1 MFHSNSLSKAI
12 IISIALSAFLL
23 SGDASCDVAAQDQGP
38 SLSELFKAVSPSVA
52 IIHTIEKALS
62 LEKPRELTKYAALG
76 SGVLITADGLVVT
89 AAHVVHNAEN
99 VMVEF
104 ENGDKCLAKVQAS
117 SPQADLAL
125 LKLEK
130 VPEGA
135 CPAVLGDSD
144 KVDVG
149 DDIFIIGA
157 PYGIG
162 HSLTVGYI
170 SARHHPNKV
179 VKNFELGE
187 FFQTDA
193 AINTGNSGGPM
204 FNMQGEVVGIVS
216 NILTRSGGFEGVGFA
231 VTSNTARKVLLEE
244 PTPWSGID
252 FFMLSG
258 DTARA
263 FNIPQPCGA
272 LVMRVA
278 VGSLGHNAGL
288 KGGSIQAVL
297 DDEPVLLGGD
307 VILAVQGI
315 EISDKEGT
323 VEKIRKAVSQVPPS
337 GTIRVKVLR
346 GGEVMEIEA
355 PRE

>member
-1 MFHSNSLSKAI
+1 
-12 IISIALSAFLL
+12 
-23 SGDASCDVAAQDQGP
+23 
-38 SLSELFKAVSPSVA
+38 
-52 IIHTIEKALS
+52 
-62 LEKPRELTKYAALG
+62 
-76 SGVLITADGLVVT
+76 VT

-104 ENGDKCLAKVQAS
+104 ESGDKCLAKVQAS

-130 VPEGA
+130 MPEGA
-135 CPAVLGDSD
+135 TPAMLGDSD
-144 KVDVG
+144 RVNVG

-204 FNMQGEVVGIVS
+204 FNMKGEVVGIVS

-244 PTPWSGID
+244 PTPWSGVD
-252 FFMLSG
+252 FYMLSG
-258 DTARA
+258 DMARA
-263 FNIPQPCGA
+263 FNIPQSSGA

-278 VGSLGHNAGL
+278 VGSLGHKAGL
-288 KGGSIQAVL
+288 KGGTIQAVL
-297 DDEPVLLGGD
+297 EDGPVLLGGD
-307 VILAVQGI
+307 VVLAVQGI
-315 EISDKEGT
+315 AISDKEGT
-323 VEKIRKAVSQVPPS
+323 IEKIRKAVSQVPVN
-337 GTIRVKVLR
+337 GGIEIKVLR
-346 GGEVMEIEA
+346 SGEILDIEVA
-355 PRE
+355 RE